1 VEECTEVFKK
11 MDLCRISDTK
21 GMQAMSPVYREM
33 LVQAGQTQTSTDNKA
48 GKTKTLDPFDDPF
61 EYFSSFKHD

>member
-21 GMQAMSPVYREM
+21 GMQEMSPVYREM
-33 LVQAGQTQTSTDNKA
+33 LVQAGQTLTSTDNKA
-48 GKTKTLDPFDDPF
+48 KVKIEDPFDDPF
-61 EYFSSFKHD
+61 EYFFFQT